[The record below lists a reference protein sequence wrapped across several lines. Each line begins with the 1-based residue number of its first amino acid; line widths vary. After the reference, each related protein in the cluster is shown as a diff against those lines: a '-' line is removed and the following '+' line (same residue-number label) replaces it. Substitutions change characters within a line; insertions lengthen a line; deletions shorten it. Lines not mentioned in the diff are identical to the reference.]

1 MAKRHY
7 QLKSNISDH
16 SSFNVGDLN
25 QEQQDAV
32 LHTTGPLL
40 VLAGAGT
47 GKTKTLVYRV
57 ARLIHDG
64 VDPKRI
70 LLLTFTRKA
79 SQEMLKRAA
88 QLLDNRCQQVA
99 GGTFHSFSNMTLH
112 KFASTI
118 QYSEGFTIMD
128 RSDSENLVALIRK
141 QGDYQ
146 KKINGSQ
153 KRIRYWILFL
163 SRLI

>member
-1 MAKRHY
+1 MANRHY
-7 QLKSNISDH
+7 QLKSNISNQ

-32 LHTTGPLL
+32 LHTHGPML

-88 QLLDNRCQQVA
+88 QLLDAPV
-99 GGTFHSFSNMTLH
+99 S
-112 KFASTI
+112 ASGWWNL
-118 QYSEGFTIMD
+118 SLVFKH
-128 RSDSENLVALIRK
+128 DSP
-141 QGDYQ
+141 
-146 KKINGSQ
+146 
-153 KRIRYWILFL
+153 
-163 SRLI
+163 